1 MSTTIETFEAAKKEI
16 IEKIKAVTADQVLVC
31 DDEFGFG
38 EYEPIAEDVLES
50 EKAELIRLIE
60 ENDQFVPANSPIA
73 NALTGGMQEMKMSEN
88 GKYIAKV
95 AAGLD
100 PMDSLLDA

>member
-1 MSTTIETFEAAKKEI
+1 MNTTIETFEAAKKEI

-38 EYEPIAEDVLES
+38 EYEPIAEDVLEA
-50 EKAELIRLIE
+50 EKEELIRLIE
-60 ENDQFVPANSPIA
+60 ENNQFIPAKSPIA

-88 GKYIAKV
+88 CKYIAKV

-100 PMDSLLDA
+100 PMDSLLNA